1 MPNYKEIPALI
12 SNRTPFK
19 GNSVSGHLIDNGALG
34 DDYEVWSYSTK
45 IASTNDF
52 FYGQWWISPDTYSKT
67 TSRIQN
73 IVREIARIE
82 GYNPQ

>member
-1 MPNYKEIPALI
+1 MPNYKEIPRLI
-12 SNRTPFK
+12 SNRVPFK
-19 GNSVSGHLIDNGALG
+19 GNSVSARLDGSEYQVI
-34 DDYEVWSYSTK
+34 SYSTK

-52 FYGQWWISPDTYSKT
+52 FYGQWWISPETYSKT

-82 GYNPQ
+82 GYQQAEQ

>member
-1 MPNYKEIPALI
+1 MANYKEIPRLI
-12 SNRTPFK
+12 SKRVPFK
-19 GNSVSGHLIDNGALG
+19 GSSVSARFDGSEYQII
-34 DDYEVWSYSTK
+34 SYSTK

-52 FYGQWWISPDTYSKT
+52 LYGQWWISPETYSKT